1 MSLVTV
7 AEVRA
12 MVTTGVLDTPL
23 QAIIDREEA
32 IMVERC
38 GAHYVNSTTR
48 ITETVQG
55 NGYGQLFLS
64 RKVSSVYRV
73 TEDGVVLS
81 QTDGDFQVWESG
93 GMLIRQASGT
103 TWGSV
108 VSVIYVPYDDNERRK
123 AVLIELVRLAL
134 DRMAMKSEN
143 VAGEYSY
150 TAPDWEYERA
160 RLLRSLNFRAI

>member
-12 MVTTGVLDTPL
+12 MVTTGIQDTPL

-32 IMVERC
+32 VMVQRC
-38 GAHYVNSTTR
+38 GAHYVDTSTR
-48 ITETVQG
+48 ITETLRG
-55 NGYGQLFLS
+55 GYTALHVTQ
-64 RKVSSVYRV
+64 KITSVFRV
-73 TEDGVVLS
+73 TEDGTVLS
-81 QTDGDFQVWESG
+81 QTNNDFRVWELE
-93 GMLIRQASGT
+93 GMLERLPAGA
-103 TWGSV
+103 TWGAV
-108 VSVIYVPYDDNERRK
+108 VAVIYVPYNDNERRK

-134 DRMAMKSEN
+134 DRMAMQHES

-160 RLLRSLNFRAI
+160 RLFRQLGFRAI

>member
-12 MVTTGVLDTPL
+12 MVTTGMQDTPL

-32 IMVERC
+32 IMIQRC
-38 GAHYVNSTTR
+38 GANYVDASTR
-48 ITETVQG
+48 ITETLRG
-55 NGYGQLFLS
+55 GAPQLYLS
-64 RKVSSVYRV
+64 QKITSIYRV
-73 TEDGVVLS
+73 TEDGTVLS
-81 QTDGDFQVWESG
+81 QTNGDFRVWEMEG
-93 GMLIRQASGT
+93 CLERLPAGAIWGT
-103 TWGSV
+103 V
-108 VSVIYVPYDDNERRK
+108 VAVIYVPYNDNERRK

-134 DRMAMKSEN
+134 DRMAMKGES

-160 RLLRSLNFRAI
+160 RLFRQLNFRAI

>member
-12 MVTTGVLDTPL
+12 MVTTGMLDTPL
-23 QAIIDREEA
+23 QAIINREEA

-38 GAHYVNSTTR
+38 GEHYVDATTH
-48 ITETVQG
+48 ITEVIQG
-55 NGYGQLFLS
+55 GYGQLFLS
-64 RKVSSVYRV
+64 RKVSSIFRV

-81 QTDGDFQVWESG
+81 QTNDDFQVWESG
-93 GMLIRQASGT
+93 GILLRQVSGT

-108 VSVIYVPYDDNERRK
+108 VSVIYVPYNDNERRK